1 VFKTGLPLF
10 VCLPDKDKVLVLIE
24 VKQVDPADPKTHWGL
39 YVNGILIGTSK
50 NRFDAD
56 YAKVMLE
63 KALAASP
70 PDPL

>member
-1 VFKTGLPLF
+1 
-10 VCLPDKDKVLVLIE
+10 LVVIE
-24 VKQVDPADPKTHWGL
+24 VKEVDPADPKTPWGL
-39 YVNGILIGTSK
+39 WVNGFLIGTSK

-56 YAKVMLE
+56 HAKVMLE